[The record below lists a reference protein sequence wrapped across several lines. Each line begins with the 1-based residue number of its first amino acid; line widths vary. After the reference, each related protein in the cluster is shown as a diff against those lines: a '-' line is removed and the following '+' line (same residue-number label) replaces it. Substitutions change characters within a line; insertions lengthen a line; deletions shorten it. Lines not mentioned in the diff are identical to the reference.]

1 MAFYDQEE
9 TEFRQEVEQVK
20 QWWTSPRFK
29 LVKRPYTAEQIVS
42 KRGTIPTEYR
52 SNGQGKKLWDIL
64 QHNKR
69 TGNTSHTFGALDPVQ
84 VTQMAPHLD
93 TVYVSGW
100 QCSST
105 ASTSNEPGPDLADYP
120 MDTVPNKVE
129 HLFFAQLFHDRKQR
143 EARLSMTPEERAKTP
158 KIDYL
163 RPMIADADT
172 GHGGITAVMKLAK
185 MFVERGA
192 AGIHVE
198 DQSPATK
205 KCGHMAG
212 KVLVPVSEHINRL
225 VAIRVQ
231 YDIMGVENIVVART
245 DAEAATLIS
254 SNVDSRDHEFVV
266 GATNPHMQ
274 PLALVMTD
282 AEKAGKNG
290 AALQQIEDDWISKA
304 GLKRYGTAVAD
315 ELRRT
320 GKTNKVDEFLKNI
333 KFKSNTEARD
343 IAKSYGVDIFW
354 NWDLPRVREGH
365 YRYEGG
371 TDAAISRSIAFS
383 EYADMLW
390 METKKPVL
398 EQAEE
403 FARGVLSVSPESL
416 LCYNLSPS
424 FNWDAAGMNDKD
436 MGSFVQKLGRLGF
449 VWQFIT
455 LGGLHANAL
464 ATGTFAKAFK
474 EQGMYGYVSNVQRK
488 ERENSIDVLQHQK
501 WSGANYVDELMKVVT
516 GGVAATAAMG
526 KGVTEDQ
533 FK

>member
-1 MAFYDQEE
+1 MQ
-9 TEFRQEVEQVK
+9 
-20 QWWTSPRFK
+20 TSDWNSS
-29 LVKRPYTAEQIVS
+29 LVKRPYTAESIVS
-42 KRGTIPTEYR
+42 KRGSFPTEYR
-52 SNGQGKKLWDIL
+52 SNVQAKKLWNIL
-64 QHNKR
+64 QHNKA
-69 TGNTSHTFGALDPVQ
+69 TGHTSHTFGALDPVQ

-143 EARLSMTPEERAKTP
+143 EARLSMTPEERAKTL
-158 KIDYL
+158 KIDYM
-163 RPMIADADT
+163 RPIIADGDT
-172 GHGGITAVMKLAK
+172 GHGGITAVMKLTK

-212 KVLVPVSEHINRL
+212 KVLVPISEHINRL
-225 VAIRVQ
+225 VAIRAQ
-231 YDIMGVENIVVART
+231 YDIMGVDNIVVART

-254 SNVDSRDHEFVV
+254 SNIDPRDHEFIV
-266 GATNPHMQ
+266 GTTNPNVK
-274 PLALVMTD
+274 PLATVMHE
-282 AEKAGKNG
+282 AESKGIQG
-290 AALQQIEDDWISKA
+290 AALQAIEDDWISKA
-304 GLKRYGTAVAD
+304 GLKRYGTAVVE
-315 ELRRT
+315 ELIIQ
-320 GKTNKVDEFLKNI
+320 GNGQLAEKFLSDI
-333 KFKSNTEARD
+333 RFKSNDQARA
-343 IAKSYGVDIFW
+343 IAKNEYGINIFW
-354 NWDLPRVREGH
+354 DWDSCRVREGM

-371 TDAAISRSIAFS
+371 TEAATSRSIAFS
-383 EYADMLW
+383 PYADMLW
-390 METKKPVL
+390 METKKPIL
-398 EQAEE
+398 SQAEQ
-403 FARGVLSVSPESL
+403 FSKGVLSASPDSL

-424 FNWDAAGMNDKD
+424 FNWDSAGLTDND
-436 MGSFVQKLGRLGF
+436 MGSFIQKLGKLGF

-464 ATGTFAKAFK
+464 ATATFAKSFK
-474 EQGMYGYVSNVQRK
+474 ESGMYGYVSNVQRK
-488 ERENSIDVLQHQK
+488 EREHGVDVLQHQK

-516 GGVAATAAMG
+516 GGMSATAAMG

>member
-1 MAFYDQEE
+1 MAPMDQEQI
-9 TEFRQEVEQVK
+9 EFQQEVERVK
-20 QWWTSPRFK
+20 QWWSSPRFK
-29 LVKRPYTAEQIVS
+29 LVKRPYSAESIVA
-42 KRGTIPTEYR
+42 KRGTFPTTYR
-52 SNGQGKKLWDIL
+52 SDALAKKLWAIL
-64 QHNKR
+64 QKNKQS
-69 TGNTSHTFGALDPVQ
+69 GNTSHTFGALDPVQ

-143 EARLSMTPEERAKTP
+143 EERLKMTPQERASTP

-172 GHGGITAVMKLAK
+172 GHGGITATMKLAK

-198 DQSPATK
+198 DQSPTTK

-212 KVLVPVSEHINRL
+212 KVLVPIAEHVNRL
-225 VAIRVQ
+225 VAIRAQ

-254 SNVDSRDHEFVV
+254 SNIDSRDHEFVV
-266 GATNPHMQ
+266 GATNPDLR
-274 PLALVMTD
+274 PLATIMQE
-282 AEKAGKNG
+282 AESQGVQG
-290 AALQQIEDDWISKA
+290 QDLQRIEDEWVAKA
-304 GLKRYGTAVAD
+304 GLKRYGSAVAD
-315 ELRRT
+315 VLT
-320 GKTNKVDEFLKNI
+320 SQGKSADAFLKEI
-333 KFKSNTEARD
+333 HFKSNEKARE
-343 IAKSYGVDIFW
+343 IASKKYGVDIFW
-354 NWDLPRVREGH
+354 DWNTPRVREGH
-365 YRYEGG
+365 FRYEGG
-371 TDAAISRSIAFS
+371 TEAAISRSIVFAD
-383 EYADMLW
+383 YADMLW
-390 METKKPVL
+390 METKKPIL
-398 EQAEE
+398 AQAEQ
-403 FARGVLSVSPESL
+403 FAKGVLAASPNSL

-424 FNWDAAGMNDKD
+424 FNWDAAGLNDKD
-436 MGSFVQKLGRLGF
+436 MGTYIANLGRLGF

-464 ATGTFAKAFK
+464 ATATFAKGFK
-474 EQGMYGYVSNVQRK
+474 ENGMYGYVSQVQRK
-488 ERENSIDVLQHQK
+488 EREHGVDVLQHQK
-501 WSGANYVDELMKVVT
+501 WSGANYVDELMKMVT
-516 GGVAATAAMG
+516 GGVSATAAMG
-526 KGVTEDQ
+526 AGVTEDQ